1 MIFPW
6 INYLEIYKELSM
18 NDEPPTLYSLMQS
31 IVNFNREP
39 DNQVKIKDLAQY
51 SRETIFNFDYPISDL
66 FGKDA
71 FEIMFLNH
79 YMFRRINY
87 DTLTSFQLHLMVKLN
102 DIMPKYNKMIEGF
115 NKIAFDGTVE
125 THTRTQSDTR
135 QTISNGQSN
144 VNSNNTDN
152 SINDNRYSDT
162 PQGNLTEVQDGTY
175 LTDYTYN
182 TVNSSGQSTTN
193 STNNSNTNDTG
204 NLEEEITI
212 KRGDSI
218 EEYKKYLDLI
228 NNIYSMIFKECDS
241 LFYGII

>member
-6 INYLEIYKELSM
+6 INYLEIYKQLSM

-31 IVNFNREP
+31 IVNFNRQP

-51 SRETIFNFDYPISDL
+51 SRETIFDFDYPISES
-66 FGKDA
+66 FGKEA

-87 DTLTSFQLHLMVKLN
+87 DTLTSFQIHLNVKLN
-102 DIMPKYNKMIEGF
+102 NIMPKYNKMIEGF

-125 THTRTQSDTR
+125 THTRTLTDSKA
-135 QTISNGQSN
+135 G
-144 VNSNNTDN
+144 NSTTLSQVADH
-152 SINDNRYSDT
+152 STNDNRYSDT
-162 PQGNLTEVQDGTY
+162 PQGDLTSVQDGTY

-182 TVNSSGQSTTN
+182 QVNATSNSNSSSSNT
-193 STNNSNTNDTG
+193 SNSNVAEN
-204 NLEEEITI
+204 ITI
-212 KRGDSI
+212 KKGDSI
-218 EEYKKYLDLI
+218 DEYKKYLDLI

>member
-6 INYLEIYKELSM
+6 INYLEVYKQLSM
-18 NDEPPTLYSLMQS
+18 NDEPPTLYALMQS
-31 IVNFNREP
+31 IVNFNRQP
-39 DNQVKIKDLAQY
+39 NDQVKIKDLAQY
-51 SRETIFNFDYPISDL
+51 SRETIFDFDYPISDS
-66 FGKDA
+66 FGKEA

-87 DTLTSFQLHLMVKLN
+87 DTLTSFQIHLNVKLN

-125 THTRTQSDTR
+125 THTR
-135 QTISNGQSN
+135 
-144 VNSNNTDN
+144 VLTDN
-152 SINDNRYSDT
+152 KNGSSNTLSTSTDSSINDNRYSDT
-162 PQGNLTEVQDGTY
+162 PQGDLTSVQDGTY

-182 TVNSSGQSTTN
+182 SVNA
-193 STNNSNTNDTG
+193 TNNSNSSSSNTSNTNVS
-204 NLEEEITI
+204 EEITI
-212 KRGDSI
+212 KKGDSI
-218 EEYKKYLDLI
+218 DEYKKYLDLL

>member
-6 INYLEIYKELSM
+6 INYLEVYKELSM
-18 NDEPPTLYSLMQS
+18 NNEPPTLYSLMQS

-39 DNQVKIKDLAQY
+39 NDQVKIKDLAQY
-51 SRETIFNFDYPISDL
+51 SRETIFDFDYPISDS
-66 FGKDA
+66 FGKEA

-87 DTLTSFQLHLMVKLN
+87 DTLRSFQLHLMVKLN

-125 THTRTQSDTR
+125 VHTRNLTDNKAGTSTTSSQA
-135 QTISNGQSN
+135 
-144 VNSNNTDN
+144 TDN
-152 SINDNRYSDT
+152 STNDNRYSDT
-162 PQGNLTEVQDGTY
+162 PQGDLEAVQDGTY

-182 TVNSSGQSTTN
+182 SVNA
-193 STNNSNTNDTG
+193 TNNSNSSSSNTSNTNVS
-204 NLEEEITI
+204 EEITI
-212 KRGDSI
+212 KKGDSI
-218 EEYKKYLDLI
+218 DEYKKYLDLL